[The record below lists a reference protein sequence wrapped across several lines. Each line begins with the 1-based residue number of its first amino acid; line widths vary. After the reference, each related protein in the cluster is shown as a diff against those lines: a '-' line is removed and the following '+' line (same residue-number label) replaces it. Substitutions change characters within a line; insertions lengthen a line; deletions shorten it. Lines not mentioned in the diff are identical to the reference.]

1 MSRLRATGEEGAD
14 DRFQPRELC
23 EVGAEEDHRQHEDIL
38 GYVVAALF
46 EEPVRQQR
54 KEEQDDADAQQH
66 RGAEPPPEAFIHVAC
81 GHADD
86 HREQQQ
92 GQRVGDDRA
101 ADGDRDG
108 LVARDAEL
116 ADDGIGY
123 KGLGGEESGKQD
135 RGVDRES
142 HNVITCQNAERER
155 YAEGVESEDETA
167 PAAFFEVGRIH
178 VQSRKKHDVEQA
190 GGPRKDDA
198 AVAQHEVESVRADNR
213 AGDYQPQKIGDLQ
226 LVQEQRRRQN
236 DDQNQ
241 QKLQDRVF
249 ERQCYRC
256 YMGELKHHAIIWLSY
271 KYIKI
276 CG

>member
-1 MSRLRATGEEGAD
+1 M
-14 DRFQPRELC
+14 
-23 EVGAEEDHRQHEDIL
+23 
-38 GYVVAALF
+38 
-46 EEPVRQQR
+46 RQQR

-66 RGAEPPPEAFIHVAC
+66 RGAEPPPEVLVHVAR

-135 RGVDRES
+135 RGVDGES

-190 GGPRKDDA
+190 GGPRKDD
-198 AVAQHEVESVRADNR
+198 
-213 AGDYQPQKIGDLQ
+213 
-226 LVQEQRRRQN
+226 LVSN
-236 DDQNQ
+236 YHFCFLI
-241 QKLQDRVF
+241 K
-249 ERQCYRC
+249 
-256 YMGELKHHAIIWLSY
+256 YMKSCNIHSEFNFITWTSCCSRINLSCTCNITDFIV
-271 KYIKI
+271 KVNFSTK
-276 CG
+276 